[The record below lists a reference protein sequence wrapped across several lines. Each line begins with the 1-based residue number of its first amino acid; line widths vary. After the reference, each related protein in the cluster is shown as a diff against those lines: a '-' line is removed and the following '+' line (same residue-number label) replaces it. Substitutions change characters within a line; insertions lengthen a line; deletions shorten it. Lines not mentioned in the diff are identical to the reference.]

1 MKLVLRENEVNNKA
15 DGTYYIDC
23 ITTSYFNL
31 VNLLGEPTS
40 KRGDKVLCE
49 WVIESNEGNIATI
62 YDYKSDTNDVAL
74 VTEWHLGGNKDSLP
88 LIEEIKNKIEAGLK
102 KENENEKKKFNSTK
116 ENEQFIFKSDNLE
129 VIFLMW
135 ISFPEEPPDSTIIVS
150 IFLATFAN
158 CLWVCGFLKV
168 SAFTLIWSVIVSI
181 VLI

>member
-88 LIEEIKNKIEAGLK
+88 LIEEIKNNIKNNID
-102 KENENEKKKFNSTK
+102 FY
-116 ENEQFIFKSDNLE
+116 NL
-129 VIFLMW
+129 
-135 ISFPEEPPDSTIIVS
+135 
-150 IFLATFAN
+150 
-158 CLWVCGFLKV
+158 VC
-168 SAFTLIWSVIVSI
+168 
-181 VLI
+181 